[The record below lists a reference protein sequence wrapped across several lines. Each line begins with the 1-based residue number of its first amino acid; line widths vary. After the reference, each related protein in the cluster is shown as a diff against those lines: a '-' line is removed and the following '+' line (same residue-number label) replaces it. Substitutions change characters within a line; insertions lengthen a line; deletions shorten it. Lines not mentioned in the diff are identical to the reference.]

1 PAPLP
6 PRSPILTIPHI
17 IKNQQ
22 GMPPQCQPQAL
33 QFQQNQTIPTQSQ
46 QLQRKIW
53 PNHNQTPKVNNPI
66 LPKIHRS
73 LKNEPGEHQDF
84 KGTMTTIVEHLYVQ
98 TRRSSP

>member
-46 QLQRKIW
+46 QL
-53 PNHNQTPKVNNPI
+53 
-66 LPKIHRS
+66 S
-73 LKNEPGEHQDF
+73 
-84 KGTMTTIVEHLYVQ
+84 GTSNTTASQLIATQKPTGDPTIKHFIRDAKAAFEE
-98 TRRSSP
+98 T